1 MKASGKNHQLAKFEQ
16 LFHDY
21 HAKLHRYAFTFLKD
35 TDAASDIVQLVFK
48 KLWEKRDELLME
60 EHIKAY
66 LYKATHN
73 LCLNSI
79 RDQKLRTRHVQAMAL
94 KSPMVAD
101 NARDKVV
108 MNELSV
114 KIKTVT
120 DSLPTQCRLVFI
132 KSRME
137 GMKYADIANEL
148 NISVKTVEAQ
158 IGKAL
163 KIFRAQLGE
172 YLCLFILCANTW
184 L

>member
-1 MKASGKNHQLAKFEQ
+1 MAKFEQ

-21 HAKLHRYAFTFLKD
+21 HAKLHRYAFTLLKD
-35 TDAASDIVQLVFK
+35 ADAASDIVQLVFK

-79 RDQKLRTRHVQAMAL
+79 RDQKLRVRHVQAMAMNA
-94 KSPMVAD
+94 PMMAA

-108 MNELSV
+108 VSELSV
-114 KIKTVT
+114 KIKSVT
-120 DSLPTQCRLVFI
+120 DSLPAQCRLVFI
-132 KSRME
+132 KSRVE
-137 GMKYADIANEL
+137 GMKYTDIANEL

-163 KIFRAQLGE
+163 KIFRARLGE
-172 YLCLFILCANTW
+172 YLCLLILYANSW